1 VVTDGLPPI
10 SGAGSAPRSAKTLV
24 VALYD
29 GDSGRIRHLHVIYQ
43 HEGAGDVSEAAA
55 VAGAQRHAAR
65 LGHDSGSLQTAVST
79 RPEHASTPHR
89 IDVGSREFVPL
100 RSPEGAS

>member
-1 VVTDGLPPI
+1 MVTDALPPI

-29 GDSGRIRHLHVIYQ
+29 GESGRIRHVHVVYQ
-43 HEGAGDVSEAAA
+43 HEGARDITEAAA
-55 VAGAQRHAAR
+55 VEAAQQHAAR
-65 LGHDSGSLQTAVST
+65 LGHDSGSLQIAVST

-100 RSPEGAS
+100 RSAEAAS

>member
-29 GDSGRIRHLHVIYQ
+29 GDSGRIRHLHVVYQ
-43 HEGAGDVSEAAA
+43 HEGASDITEA
-55 VAGAQRHAAR
+55 VAVEAAQRHAAR
-65 LGHDSGSLQTAVST
+65 LGHDSGSLQAAVST

-89 IDVGSREFVPL
+89 IDIGNREFVPL
-100 RSPEGAS
+100 RSAEEAT